1 MAPWLDTLCVPNL
14 LNFIGSMAVTKSN
27 HDVITGK
34 INFLS
39 RLVTA
44 PSVLSELE
52 GFESSCIVTSG
63 SALGYYTAT
72 HSAF

>member
-1 MAPWLDTLCVPNL
+1 MVYYLDLSPLGRNSNSQRNTAMPWLHALCAPNL

-27 HDVITGK
+27 HDVITKK

-44 PSVLSELE
+44 PSVLSELRE
-52 GFESSCIVTSG
+52 
-63 SALGYYTAT
+63 
-72 HSAF
+72 